1 MPADASYHHLDM
13 PATVLNGP
21 TGTQLIRRG
30 VDCSGPAWS
39 ARAVVHAPHV
49 LEQIHREYAEAGAD
63 IHVACTFRTQPSLFP
78 ATHQELTA
86 RAVDL
91 ARRAAQPGARV
102 AGSIAPIGD
111 CYQPDQS
118 PLHRGEAGILE
129 AERLHAAMAE
139 SLIAAGVDLLLCETF
154 ALADEGLLAA
164 RVALRAASSARVPV
178 WLSLSPGPE
187 ATLVTPGQVTVAAR
201 QAIDSGVAAV
211 LVNCVAA
218 YHTLKYVDALA
229 RAAAGSAV
237 PFGAYA
243 NAGDARA
250 ELGWNPDGNARTHAE
265 SYADFAQRWADAGA
279 TIIGSCCGTG
289 PAHTRELVARFS
301 RAGLSRAE

>member
-1 MPADASYHHLDM
+1 MPV
-13 PATVLNGP
+13 TILNGP
-21 TGTQLIRRG
+21 TGTELIRRG

-39 ARAVVHAPHV
+39 ARAVAHAPQV
-49 LEQIHREYAEAGAD
+49 LEQIHREYADAGAD

-91 ARRAAQPGARV
+91 ARRAAQPGARI

-118 PLHRGEAGILE
+118 PLNRGEAGVLE
-129 AERLHAAMAE
+129 AERLHTTMAE
-139 SLIAAGVDLLLCETF
+139 SLIAAGADLLLCETF
-154 ALADEGLLAA
+154 PRPDEGLLAA
-164 RVALRAASSARVPV
+164 RVALRAARAASVPV
-178 WLSLSPGPE
+178 WMSLTPGPE
-187 ATLVTPGQVTVAAR
+187 ATLLTPGQVADAAR
-201 QAIDSGVAAV
+201 GAIDLGVAAV
-211 LVNCVAA
+211 LINCVAA
-218 YHTLKYVDALA
+218 YHTLKYVEALA
-229 RAAAGSAV
+229 RAAVGSAI

-243 NAGDARA
+243 NAGHARA

-301 RAGLSRAE
+301 